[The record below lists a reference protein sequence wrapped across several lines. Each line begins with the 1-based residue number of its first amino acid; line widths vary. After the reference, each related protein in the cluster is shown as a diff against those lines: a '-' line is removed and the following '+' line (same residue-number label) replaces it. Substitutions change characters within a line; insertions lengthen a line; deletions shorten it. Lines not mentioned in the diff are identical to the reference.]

1 MPNGVAFEDDHV
13 TVELFSFQSY
23 DGVAQLTVGEK
34 HANVGSYH
42 IWVYFES
49 GDSTQIEYDS
59 GNPQREQI
67 LTVRTTH
74 RNDKIKEIVEKS
86 SELISYPTR

>member
-1 MPNGVAFEDDHV
+1 MSNSAVFEDDRI

-23 DGVAQLTVGEK
+23 DRVAQFTVREK
-34 HANVGSYH
+34 HANVGYYH

-49 GDSTQIEYDS
+49 GDRTQTEYDG

-74 RNDKIKEIVEKS
+74 RNDKIKEIVVK
-86 SELISYPTR
+86 RVRN